1 MTKAEYI
8 ESLKNMSDLDLYTAL
23 KEEWS
28 KEDLMDYVEEGMED
42 DVKIDRSLTYQE
54 FVSIY
59 RKDVIDTIE
68 DVVSSI

>member
-8 ESLKNMSDLDLYTAL
+8 ESLKNMSDLALYTAL